1 MEQVMAKLLQDF
13 EKGKIDRRRLLK
25 NLAMT
30 ATAATVVGSTAQ
42 PAAAAGGAF
51 TATAFNHVSYS
62 VPDYKK
68 ARDFYTGLFG
78 MKVTRDDGKQCRLE
92 FGSNILIVRERPP
105 YPLYD
110 HIAYTLADWD
120 KVKNNVIPEMKKR
133 GIKVEG
139 KPEASFHLY
148 DPFGFRVQFG
158 GNEQ

>member
-62 VPDYKK
+62 VPDNKK
-68 ARDFYTGLFG
+68 ARDFYPGLFG
-78 MKVTRDDGKQCRLE
+78 M
-92 FGSNILIVRERPP
+92 
-105 YPLYD
+105 
-110 HIAYTLADWD
+110 
-120 KVKNNVIPEMKKR
+120 
-133 GIKVEG
+133 
-139 KPEASFHLY
+139 
-148 DPFGFRVQFG
+148 
-158 GNEQ
+158 

>member
-1 MEQVMAKLLQDF
+1 MEQVMAKLLEDF
-13 EKGKIDRRRLLK
+13 EKGKIDRRQLLK

-42 PAAAAGGAF
+42 PAAAAPSAF

-68 ARDFYTGLFG
+68 ARDFYVDLFG
-78 MKVTRDDGKQCRLE
+78 MKVSRDDGKQCRLT
-92 FGSNILIVRERPP
+92 FGNNILIVRERPP
-105 YPLYD
+105 FPLYD

-120 KVKNNVIPEMKKR
+120 KVKNNVIPELKKR

-139 KPEASFHLY
+139 KPEASFHLN
-148 DPFGFRVQFG
+148 DPFGYRVQFG